1 MPTPEFSC
9 IFCHLE
15 LAERSSESDI
25 NSFTM
30 MKMKR
35 HPAVYI
41 LTNHTNTVLY
51 IGVTSNPIKRVW
63 EHKQKFVE
71 GFTSNYHLY
80 KLIYYEILDSM
91 ENAIQ
96 REKQLKRW
104 SRKKKESLIERLNP
118 EWMDLYDE
126 IASGW

>member
-1 MPTPEFSC
+1 
-9 IFCHLE
+9 
-15 LAERSSESDI
+15 
-25 NSFTM
+25 M

-51 IGVTSNPIKRVW
+51 IGVTSNPVKRVW
-63 EHKQKFVE
+63 EHKQTFVE

-96 REKQLKRW
+96 REKQLKRA
-104 SRKKKESLIERLNP
+104 RKEKKESLIGRLNP
-118 EWMDLYDE
+118 EWKDLYVE
-126 IASGW
+126 IDKGW

>member
-1 MPTPEFSC
+1 
-9 IFCHLE
+9 
-15 LAERSSESDI
+15 
-25 NSFTM
+25 M

-51 IGVTSNPIKRVW
+51 IGVTSNPVKRVW

-104 SRKKKESLIERLNP
+104 SRKKKGSLIERLNP